1 MPETES
7 EKKKLIDTSMT
18 REQCKDTGLA
28 MILILLLLGYFTGN
42 ILFYK
47 LSIPVLVLVMIVP
60 GWFYPLAII
69 WYSFSSLLGT
79 VMSKLILT
87 VVYFIIV
94 VPIAFIRRLSG
105 IDSLKLNQFKKGT
118 EGVMEMR
125 NHIYTRKDI
134 ENPY

>member
-42 ILFYK
+42 ILYYK

-60 GWFYPLAII
+60 RWFYPLAII

-94 VPIAFIRRLSG
+94 VPIALIRRLSG
-105 IDSLKLNQFKKGT
+105 IDSLKLNQFQKGT
-118 EGVMEMR
+118 ESVMEMR